1 VEVLD
6 RFSPPGVGK
15 SVDSV
20 ENTAPKALNA
30 PGRQLLKKASQSFAP
45 AGAKGSQIIFSG
57 DMCVGENTSR
67 PANVKSPSE
76 WAGFLRCSRPQSSRK
91 SGKATFSTVT
101 QHPKR

>member
-45 AGAKGSQIIFSG
+45 AGAKGSQIIF
-57 DMCVGENTSR
+57 
-67 PANVKSPSE
+67 
-76 WAGFLRCSRPQSSRK
+76 LRRHVRRRK
-91 SGKATFSTVT
+91 YVSACKREKPVRMGGLFALQQAAVFS
-101 QHPKR
+101 KKW